1 MSRETCQTYGCNLIP
16 QKNDKNGKSSRK
28 IVDMRSTKIVT
39 SFIKDNEKLLIL
51 KRSDKVKSMKGLW
64 AGISGMIENNEEPL
78 SRAKIE
84 IFEEAGITE
93 DKITL
98 IKASEEMKIHSPQ
111 YKNHEWEIF
120 PFLFESSKP
129 TIKLNWENSDFKW
142 INMKELE
149 NYETVPSLQKVLFN
163 LL

>member
-1 MSRETCQTYGCNLIP
+1 
-16 QKNDKNGKSSRK
+16 
-28 IVDMRSTKIVT
+28 MRSTKIVT
-39 SFIKDNEKLLIL
+39 SFIRDDEKLLIL

-64 AGISGMIENNEEPL
+64 AGISGIIENNEEPL

-84 IFEEAGITE
+84 IFEEVGITE
-93 DKITL
+93 DRITL
-98 IKASEEMKIHSPQ
+98 VKASEEMKIHSPQ

-120 PFLFESSKP
+120 PFLFESNKP

-142 INMKELE
+142 INIEELE
-149 NYETVPSLQKVLFN
+149 NHETVPSLQKVLFN

>member
-1 MSRETCQTYGCNLIP
+1 
-16 QKNDKNGKSSRK
+16 
-28 IVDMRSTKIVT
+28 MRSTKIVT
-39 SFIKDNEKLLIL
+39 SFIKDNEELLIL

-64 AGISGMIENNEEPL
+64 AGISGIIENKEEPL

-129 TIKLNWENSDFKW
+129 TIKLNWENSEFKW
-142 INMKELE
+142 INMDELE